1 MADRKRIMA
10 EQNKNN
16 NDTEDWPPGVRGI
29 SWNQLVKMG
38 VRESDNALFWDG
50 KELVSK
56 KIIKLRFLELL
67 FAFIVTASTAGIFVI
82 NLLSF
87 LKGV

>member
-1 MADRKRIMA
+1 MA
-10 EQNKNN
+10 EQNKKININ
-16 NDTEDWPPGVRGI
+16 TEDYPPGVRGI
-29 SWNQLVKMG
+29 SWDQVGKLG

-50 KELVSK
+50 KELVTK

-67 FAFIVTASTAGIFVI
+67 FAFIVTASTAGMFII
-82 NLLSF
+82 SLLSY